1 MTPRSLFDRTTLG
14 GYPLLL
20 RLTFVP
26 CSRFHRLRHVPDL
39 WPARADVSLFW
50 FCVRIHERLA
60 LPVGDKN
67 NRKRGVSRHNFT
79 DRRLVINKMKTLG
92 IIGGLGPESTLDY
105 YQRIIALYRERTGDR
120 HYPEF
125 VIVSVDLRK
134 GLDFMDAN
142 DLSGMANYLLEGID
156 KLARAG
162 ADFGIIS
169 ANTPHIVFDEVAPK
183 SPIPLIS
190 IVEATRAAA
199 KAQNLKRLALFGTR
213 YTMRATFYP
222 KVFARD
228 GIELLVPDSHGQDY
242 IHDKYMNEL
251 VPGRFLADTRAGL
264 LTIVDRMKA
273 TSDIDGVILAG
284 TELPLILRDPTHNG
298 IPFLDTT
305 KIHVEA
311 AVAHMLS

>member
-1 MTPRSLFDRTTLG
+1 
-14 GYPLLL
+14 
-20 RLTFVP
+20 
-26 CSRFHRLRHVPDL
+26 
-39 WPARADVSLFW
+39 
-50 FCVRIHERLA
+50 
-60 LPVGDKN
+60 
-67 NRKRGVSRHNFT
+67 
-79 DRRLVINKMKTLG
+79 MKTLG

-105 YQRIIALYRERTGDR
+105 YQRIIAVYRERTGDR

-125 VIVSVDLRK
+125 VIVSGDLRK

-156 KLARAG
+156 KLMRAG

-183 SPIPLIS
+183 SPIQLIS

-213 YTMRATFYP
+213 YTMQATFYP
-222 KVFARD
+222 KVFSRD
-228 GIELLVPDSHGQDY
+228 GIELLVPGLHDLDY

-251 VPGRFLADTRAGL
+251 VPGKFLADTRAGL

-273 TSDIDGVILAG
+273 TGDIDGVILAG
-284 TELPLILRDPTHNG
+284 TELPLILRDPIHNG

>member
-1 MTPRSLFDRTTLG
+1 
-14 GYPLLL
+14 
-20 RLTFVP
+20 
-26 CSRFHRLRHVPDL
+26 
-39 WPARADVSLFW
+39 
-50 FCVRIHERLA
+50 
-60 LPVGDKN
+60 
-67 NRKRGVSRHNFT
+67 
-79 DRRLVINKMKTLG
+79 MKTLG

-105 YQRIIALYRERTGDR
+105 YQRIIALFRERTGNRD
-120 HYPEF
+120 YPEF

-156 KLARAG
+156 KLARSGAG
-162 ADFGIIS
+162 FGIIS

-190 IVEATRAAA
+190 IVEATCAAA

-222 KVFARD
+222 KVFARE
-228 GIELLVPDSHGQDY
+228 GIDLVVPNADDQDY

-251 VPGRFLADTRAGL
+251 VPGKFLADTRAGL
-264 LTIVDRMKA
+264 LAIVDRMK
-273 TSDIDGVILAG
+273 TTDDIGGVILAG

-311 AVAHMLS
+311 AVAEMLA